1 MYISNLTHFV
11 NDQGNI
17 PTQMPKEAREL
28 ANFLALIVDSTTRTM
43 PSTLTSTDIRCFQK
57 GCHGLVKSAI
67 RSKEGEIQWYCPEC
81 ENEGVISHWLRTKW
95 DNMRDSLKSL

>member
-1 MYISNLTHFV
+1 MTHFLD
-11 NDQGNI
+11 DQGNI
-17 PTQMPKEAREL
+17 PRQMPKEAREL
-28 ANFLALIVDSTTRTM
+28 ANFLALIVDATTKTM

-57 GCHGLVKSAI
+57 GCHGLVKSSI
-67 RSKEGEIQWYCPEC
+67 RPKEGEIHWYCSEC

>member
-1 MYISNLTHFV
+1 MYISNLTHFL

-28 ANFLALIVDSTTRTM
+28 ANFLALIVDATTRTM
-43 PSTLTSTDIRCFQK
+43 PSTLSSTDIRCFHK

-67 RSKEGEIQWYCPEC
+67 RPKEAEIHWYCPEC
-81 ENEGVISHWLRTKW
+81 ENEGVISNWEGTKW
-95 DNMRDSLKSL
+95 AIK